1 MRSFSQFLKSK
12 SDFSLAESLV
22 ISGIDSE
29 FFCESVIRNARKVN
43 PRSSH
48 AADQIAEA
56 VYSEIWG
63 GLGSLFGAGKDR
75 FVKDVQQKYQGA
87 KDLASSA
94 YQGAAN
100 LAGKAVQGVK
110 DVAGAVGTELKNR
123 ATAIGDIYM
132 QGEGKAQLQSV
143 MGDIANM
150 KKKLETIFSKTGAGS
165 ENFAKNINLQLDSLT
180 KKLND
185 MLTQL
190 SQDRTLRVTSGGLQP
205 AR

>member
-63 GLGSLFGAGKDR
+63 GLGSLFGAGT
-75 FVKDVQQKYQGA
+75 QGA
-87 KDLASSA
+87 KGLASSA
-94 YQGAAN
+94 YQG
-100 LAGKAVQGVK
+100 GKNIVQGAM
-110 DVAGAVGTELKNR
+110 DTASAVGTGLKNT

-185 MLTQL
+185 MLAQL

-205 AR
+205 ARPAAPTA